1 MSYEITYDENVSN
14 NVQQKN
20 IVVNSRHLYKV
31 YLEKEAYRK
40 NGETGV
46 DYTLDIKCD
55 ETGVNVQVV
64 LPHEALYKLN
74 KMIDD
79 SLNF

>member
-40 NGETGV
+40 NEETG
-46 DYTLDIKCD
+46 
-55 ETGVNVQVV
+55 
-64 LPHEALYKLN
+64 
-74 KMIDD
+74 MITH
-79 SLNF
+79 